1 MSDFYRL
8 LDVPRDAAEADIKK
22 AYRKLAMELH
32 PDRNKGHDAE
42 ERFKEVTEAYE
53 VLRDPQKRAAYDR
66 YGDAAFTRGGGRR
79 GAAEGFHHVDLAEA
93 LQIFMRDFGGGGGF
107 DAIFGGGQR
116 ARGEARRGQDL
127 RVEVTL
133 AMVEV
138 ATGAKRNLKIRTQAL
153 CDTCA
158 GTGAKPGTQPAT
170 CTTCRGMGEVQRTA
184 QSMFGQF
191 VSVSPCPTCRGEGT
205 VIKDPCDKCGGE
217 GRVKVEKTVTVD
229 IPAGVSSSNYLT
241 LRGQGAA
248 GPRGGPAGDLLVM
261 LEVKEDDRWT
271 RQGDDLV
278 FDLPLS
284 FAQAALG
291 GTFTIPSPYG
301 DERVKVPAGTQGGTI
316 FRVKARGLPK
326 LGSEGKGSLLV
337 RTAVWTPENLSA
349 EQQRLFGEI
358 AKLEGEAPKKT
369 THGLWDRLRE
379 ALRA

>member
-1 MSDFYRL
+1 MSDFYKL
-8 LDVPRDAAEADIKK
+8 LNVPRDASENDIKK

-66 YGDAAFTRGGGRR
+66 YGDAAFTRGGR
-79 GAAEGFHHVDLAEA
+79 GGGGAQGFHHVDLAEA

-107 DAIFGGGQR
+107 DSIFGGGQR

-127 RVEVTL
+127 RVEVQLTM
-133 AMVEV
+133 AEV
-138 ATGAKRNLKIRTQAL
+138 ATGAKRNLKIRTQAT
-153 CDTCA
+153 CDTCS
-158 GTGAKPGTQPAT
+158 GSGAKKGTKPVT
-170 CTTCRGMGEVQRTA
+170 CSTCRGMGEVQRAT

-191 VSVSPCPTCRGEGT
+191 ISVSPCPTCAGEGT
-205 VIKDPCDKCGGE
+205 VIKEPCEKCGGD
-217 GRVKVEKTVTVD
+217 GRVKAEKMVTVD
-229 IPAGVSSSNYLT
+229 IPAGVSSANYLT

-261 LEVKEDDRWT
+261 LEVKEDDRWS
-271 RQGDDLV
+271 RQGDDLIY
-278 FDLPLS
+278 DLNLS
-284 FAQAALG
+284 FSQAALG
-291 GTFTIPSPYG
+291 GQFTVPSPYG
-301 DERVKVPAGTQGGTI
+301 EEKLKVPAGTQAGTV
-316 FRVKARGLPK
+316 FRVKGKGLPK
-326 LGSEGKGSLLV
+326 LGADAKGNLLV

-349 EQQRLFGEI
+349 EQQRLFQEI

-379 ALRA
+379 ALGA

>member
-205 VIKDPCDKCGGE
+205 VIKDPCDKCAGE

-326 LGSEGKGSLLV
+326 LGTEGKGSLLV

>member
-1 MSDFYRL
+1 MSDFYKL
-8 LDVPRDAAEADIKK
+8 LNVPRDASEADIKK

-66 YGDAAFTRGGGRR
+66 YGDAAFARGGR
-79 GAAEGFHHVDLAEA
+79 GAGPQGFHHVDLAEA

-127 RVEVTL
+127 RVEVAL
-133 AMVEV
+133 SMAEV
-138 ATGAKRNLKIRTQAL
+138 ATGAKRSLKIRTQAT
-153 CDTCA
+153 CDVCA
-158 GTGAKPGTQPAT
+158 GGGAKPGSKPVT
-170 CTTCRGMGEVQRTA
+170 CSTCRGRGEVQRAA

-191 VSVSPCPTCRGEGT
+191 ISVSPCPTCGGEGT
-205 VIKDPCDKCGGE
+205 VIKEPCEKCGGE
-217 GRVKVEKTVTVD
+217 GRVKAEKTVAVE
-229 IPAGVSSSNYLT
+229 IPAGVSSANYLT

-278 FDLPLS
+278 YDLALS
-284 FAQAALG
+284 FSQAALG
-291 GTFTIPSPYG
+291 GTFTVPSPYG
-301 DERVKVPAGTQGGTI
+301 DEKVKVPAGTQGGTV
-316 FRVKARGLPK
+316 FRVKSKGLPR

-337 RTAVWTPENLSA
+337 RTAVWTPENLSP
-349 EQQRLFGEI
+349 EQQRLFAEI

-379 ALRA
+379 ALGA

>member
-158 GTGAKPGTQPAT
+158 GTGARPGTQPAT

-217 GRVKVEKTVTVD
+217 GRVKVEKTVVVD

-326 LGSEGKGSLLV
+326 LGTEGKGSLLV
-337 RTAVWTPENLSA
+337 RTAVWTPENLSV